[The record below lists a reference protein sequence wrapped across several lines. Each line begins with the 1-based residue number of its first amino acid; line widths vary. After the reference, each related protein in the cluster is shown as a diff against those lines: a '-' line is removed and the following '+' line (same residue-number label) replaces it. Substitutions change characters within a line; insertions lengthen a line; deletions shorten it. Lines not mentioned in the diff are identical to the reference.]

1 MPELILFLLVFIF
14 FLIYY
19 KMRSFIVEKTFEGE
33 HVQNI
38 FKVVLDGVKMSNELV
53 DQFVTNVYYSLRHG
67 IDGDVDI
74 ANWLTVDRADDAEE
88 SAWFT
93 YKMDLSDDYNADEE
107 LDYFLDWFE
116 QYIIHNLH

>member
-1 MPELILFLLVFIF
+1 
-14 FLIYY
+14 
-19 KMRSFIVEKTFEGE
+19 MRSFIVEKTFEGE

-53 DQFVTNVYYSLRHG
+53 NQFVTNVYYSLRHG
-67 IDGDVDI
+67 VDGDVDI

-116 QYIIHNLH
+116 QYIINNLH